1 MIGFNYGI
9 YAKTKMKVKIQ
20 EKQSAIADKELNVD
34 KWGDS
39 KKTIKHDG
47 YSLLI

>member
-1 MIGFNYGI
+1 MIDLNYGI
-9 YAKTKMKVKIQ
+9 YAKTKMKVKIL
-20 EKQSAIADKELNVD
+20 EESAIADKELNVD
-34 KWGDS
+34 KWGDC